1 MLRGG
6 SLKKFC
12 LLIGFLVLGS
22 WPAAAQT
29 AVRVNCGGNAYT
41 DAKAQVWRADG
52 GYSGGV
58 VSNITATVAGT
69 TDQSLYQNGRYT
81 SNLTTPL
88 VYSFPVA
95 AGSYHLNFYFSE
107 TFGGAPKIRG
117 RVFQV
122 KMEGNAVFQHPYIY
136 PPAGANT

>member
-1 MLRGG
+1 MRVPSDTNPLAARTQMVGIGGAMLRGG

-58 VSNITATVAGT
+58 VCDITGNVAGT
-69 TDQSLYQNGRYT
+69 TDELPYLNGRYT
-81 SNLTTPL
+81 SDLTN
-88 VYSFPVA
+88 
-95 AGSYHLNFYFSE
+95 H
-107 TFGGAPKIRG
+107 
-117 RVFQV
+117 
-122 KMEGNAVFQHPYIY
+122 
-136 PPAGANT
+136 